1 MARILLLEEE
11 PNIAGIV
18 LFKLRRE
25 GHEVVAEEELTPER
39 GLAAAEAMSPDL
51 VLADVDGGHEA
62 VAAALARRWTV
73 LALVDGSDPE
83 SAARARAA
91 GAAGVVVK
99 PFKPTVLARI
109 VAGMTRA
116 PAATG
121 GREGA

>member
-25 GHEVVAEEELTPER
+25 GHEVTAEDELTPER
-39 GLAAAEAMSPDL
+39 GLAAARKISPDL
-51 VLADVDGGHEA
+51 VLVDVDGGHEA
-62 VAAALARRWTV
+62 VAAALARRWPV
-73 LALVDGSDPE
+73 LALVDGTDPE

-91 GAAGVVVK
+91 GAASVVVK

-109 VAGMTRA
+109 VAGLTELAA
-116 PAATG
+116 PA
-121 GREGA
+121 GRGEGT

>member
-25 GHEVVAEEELTPER
+25 GHEVVAEEEVTPEKA
-39 GLAAAEAMSPDL
+39 LEAAASSAPEL

-62 VAAALARRWTV
+62 VAAALALRWPV
-73 LALVDGSDPE
+73 LALVDGTDPDGE
-83 SAARARAA
+83 ARAWAA
-91 GAAGVVVK
+91 GAAQVVAK

-109 VAGMTRA
+109 VAGMVGVPEAGREA
-116 PAATG
+116 PA
-121 GREGA
+121 